1 MKDKSSIAILV
12 INTLLC
18 VFIGLST
25 LFLLDGW
32 GTVVKIV
39 CYGIAAV
46 GLIFSFVTFFLEKQA
61 LFKSCFIIVV
71 VAAVTVA
78 AVCAVNELGRLDE
91 YATDEEKINRF
102 VEIIEGFGGWGMA
115 IFFVLQILQV
125 VILPLPALV
134 CYLPGTVIWGP
145 LKATLLASA
154 GVLVGS
160 VIAYAIGKF
169 FGKRAVV
176 WIAGK
181 ETTEKYSAYLSK
193 RGKVLFVL
201 MQILPF
207 FPDDILCMVVGLTGM
222 NFWFFLATMVLVRPA
237 VVATYC
243 YLGSGTLIPFSG
255 WGIGVWAAIIVVCA
269 VLAVL
274 SFKYQDKLEAWLV
287 SKFARGKKA
296 AEKEGGSNKDIS
308 AEYLPAVEERE
319 EEFSSEENLKAKE
332 AEPSPEE
339 GDSPE
344 SHKAADG
351 DAQDI

>member
-1 MKDKSSIAILV
+1 MKNKSTVAILV
-12 INTLLC
+12 INALLC
-18 VFIGLST
+18 VFIGLAT
-25 LFLLDGW
+25 LFLMDSW
-32 GTVVKIV
+32 GTAVKIV

-46 GLIFSFVTFFLEKQA
+46 GLIFSLVTFFLKKQA
-61 LFKSCFIIVV
+61 LFKSCFVIVAF
-71 VAAVTVA
+71 AAVTVA
-78 AVCAVNELGRLDE
+78 AVCAVSELGGLND
-91 YATDEEKINRF
+91 YATDEEKIARLA
-102 VEIIEGFGGWGMA
+102 EIIEGFGGWGMA
-115 IFFVLQILQV
+115 IYFLLQVLQV

-134 CYLPGTVIWGP
+134 CYLPGTFVYGP

-222 NFWFFLATMVLVRPA
+222 NFWFFLATIVLVRPA
-237 VVATYC
+237 IIAMYC
-243 YLGSGTLIPFSG
+243 YLGSGTVIPFSG
-255 WGIGVWAAIIVVCA
+255 WGIGVWAAIFIVCI

-274 SFKYQDKLEAWLV
+274 SFKYQDKIEDWLV
-287 SKFARGKKA
+287 SKLTRSRKGAKA
-296 AEKEGGSNKDIS
+296 EEAADDAQRENDALPDELSDSGPHDGDIGGSGGEPDI
-308 AEYLPAVEERE
+308 
-319 EEFSSEENLKAKE
+319 
-332 AEPSPEE
+332 
-339 GDSPE
+339 
-344 SHKAADG
+344 
-351 DAQDI
+351 

>member
-1 MKDKSSIAILV
+1 MKDKSSIIILV
-12 INTLLC
+12 INSLLC

-25 LFLLDGW
+25 LLLLDGW
-32 GTVVKIV
+32 GLVIKIA

-46 GLIFSFVTFFLEKQA
+46 GFIFSFATFFLKKQA
-61 LFKSCFIIVV
+61 LFKSCLLIVT

-78 AVCAVNELGRLDE
+78 AVAAVSKLGNLDE
-91 YATDEEKINRF
+91 YTTDEEKIDRF

-115 IFFVLQILQV
+115 IFFVIQILQV

-145 LKATLLASA
+145 LKATLLASS

-243 YLGSGTLIPFSG
+243 YLGSGTIIPFSG
-255 WGIGVWAAIIVVCA
+255 WGIGVWAAIFVVCI

-287 SKFARGKKA
+287 SKFSRGKNA
-296 AEKEGGSNKDIS
+296 AEKEERLNKSPS
-308 AEYLPAVEERE
+308 AEYLPAAEKSGEEL
-319 EEFSSEENLKAKE
+319 STEENAQG
-332 AEPSPEE
+332 
-339 GDSPE
+339 GDPPE
-344 SHKAADG
+344 SNEVTEEDPP
-351 DAQDI
+351 DI